1 MTMSQE
7 QIRDY
12 CKTYLEATACQFLE
26 KSPYHVTVKLSPQAD
41 KELTNRPYYWGFV
54 ERMGI
59 EPETMS
65 FCFIFDPEKYREL
78 EGSSSAPTAGTTD
91 PVLDRH
97 FGAVRPLPVLGPG
110 RIQKE
115 EITFGSPRL
124 KQIFAAARQGGRQV
138 YLFENP
144 GRLQRS
150 TLLSAAYEPW
160 LGVQYKLEFCC
171 DVKREEL
178 HFLGISLRNGMID
191 DAFANRLAGKELT
204 PRLPENVHISP
215 TELALPVARERLENL
230 ITSRLEAADNT
241 WADAAQDRLEEE
253 QQLIDGYYKDL
264 LQDPDEER
272 QRAFQEQYEARKEEI
287 RWQYEPRIVVS
298 ALGSGIFH
306 LRSSL

>member
-26 KSPYHVTVKLSPQAD
+26 QSPYHVTVKLSPQAD

-54 ERMGI
+54 DRMGI
-59 EPETMS
+59 PPETMS
-65 FCFIFDPEKYREL
+65 FCFIFNPEKHREL
-78 EGSSSAPTAGTTD
+78 EEASSAPSTGHSD
-91 PVLDRH
+91 PVLERH

-144 GRLQRS
+144 GRLQRD

-160 LGVQYKLEFCC
+160 LGVQYKIEFCC

-178 HFLGISLRNGMID
+178 HFLGICLRNGSID
-191 DAFANRLAGKELT
+191 DNFAARLKGKTLT
-204 PRLPENVHISP
+204 PRLPENVHITP
-215 TELALPVARERLENL
+215 TRVPLPKAREQLEQLITERLEAED
-230 ITSRLEAADNT
+230 ST
-241 WADAAQDRLEEE
+241 WGDAAQDRLEEE
-253 QQLIDGYYKDL
+253 LRLIDGYYKEL

-272 QRAFQEQYEARKEEI
+272 QHAFQEQYEARKAEI
-287 RWQYEPRIVVS
+287 RWQYQPRIVVS

>member
-1 MTMSQE
+1 MTMSQG

-12 CKTYLEATACQFLE
+12 CMTYLIATECQLLE

-59 EPETMS
+59 QPETMS
-65 FCFIFDPEKYREL
+65 YCFIFNPEKHREL
-78 EGSSSAPTAGTTD
+78 EDASSSPDAAKVD

-144 GRLQRS
+144 GPLQRS
-150 TLLSAAYEPW
+150 TLLPAAYEPW
-160 LGVQYKLEFCC
+160 LGVQFKIEFCS

-178 HFLGISLRNGMID
+178 HFLGISLRNGIINE
-191 DAFANRLAGKELT
+191 AFAGRLAGKELT
-204 PRLPENVHISP
+204 PRLPENVHITP
-215 TELALPVARERLENL
+215 TELSLSVARERLEAM
-230 ITSRLEAADNT
+230 ITHKLQGADTGWADEARERLEDE
-241 WADAAQDRLEEE
+241 LL
-253 QQLIDGYYKDL
+253 LIDGYYRDML
-264 LQDPDEER
+264 LDPDEER
-272 QRAFQEQYEARKEEI
+272 QRAINEQYEARKDEI

-306 LRSSL
+306 LRSSQ

>member
-65 FCFIFDPEKYREL
+65 FCFIFDPEKHREL
-78 EGSSSAPTAGTTD
+78 EDASAAPSTGHTD

-110 RIQKE
+110 RIQRE

-144 GRLQRS
+144 GHLQRR

-160 LGVQYKLEFCC
+160 LGVQYKIEFCC

-178 HFLGISLRNGMID
+178 HFLGISLQNGMVD
-191 DAFANRLAGKELT
+191 DAFANRLKGKDLI
-204 PRLPENVHISP
+204 PRLPENVHITP
-215 TELALPVARERLENL
+215 TGLALPVARERLEKL
-230 ITSRLEAADNT
+230 ITSRLEDADCA
-241 WADAAQDRLEEE
+241 WADAAQERLEEE
-253 QQLIDGYYKDL
+253 LLLIDSYYRDL

-272 QRAFQEQYEARKEEI
+272 QLAFREQYEARKAEI